1 MTIYEFYSTE
11 VKRLSDEKAAREKAE
26 AEAEAKAKKEQEF
39 KEIIKKL
46 FLSILKGMFEWSM
59 EVTENMPA
67 GAYDFIRKI
76 INQEL
81 EEDSDDSD
89 LEIVIENDFI
99 KCRTSD
105 DDYGY
110 FTEEPFSTS
119 DYSDYSEFVKATNS
133 RINLVIY
140 PNHPSFIRVEIW
152 FDDFD
157 YDDPENKALLDVL
170 NELYGN
176 NIEHDYSYLFF
187 DVDIDKIKQ
196 INS

>member
-1 MTIYEFYSTE
+1 MTIYEFYE
-11 VKRLSDEKAAREKAE
+11 RELNKQKEEKIAREKAE
-26 AEAEAKAKKEQEF
+26 AKKEHEF
-39 KEIIKKL
+39 KERIKEL

-59 EVTENMPA
+59 EETENMPA
-67 GAYDFIRKI
+67 GAYDFMRKI
-76 INQEL
+76 INTEI
-81 EEDSDDSD
+81 EEGCDYSD

-140 PNHPSFIRVEIW
+140 PIQPSFIRVEIW
-152 FDDFD
+152 FDDSY

-176 NIEHDYSYLFF
+176 SIEHDHSYLFF
-187 DVDIDKIKQ
+187 DVDIDKI
-196 INS
+196 NS